1 MENEKSSKC
10 RYSQHNS
17 YPGSASS
24 SDRMN
29 CDFKLNDRVTAGF
42 FVSNDSYGDGSD
54 KGGEGHGGGVRFG
67 VKF

>member
-1 MENEKSSKC
+1 MENQESSKC
-10 RYSQHNS
+10 RSSQS
-17 YPGSASS
+17 SSFPGSASS
-24 SDRMN
+24 SERIN